1 MRRIGRRSTTATT
14 IVALSTKVKADVI
27 CGVGMWGSAIH
38 TVSLIG
44 KAVWKLRLALMA
56 FS

>member
-1 MRRIGRRSTTATT
+1 MNTAPRSTTATT
-14 IVALSTKVKADVI
+14 IVALSTKARDSAI
-27 CGVGMWGSAIH
+27 CGVGMWGNAIH
-38 TVSLIG
+38 TVCLIG

>member
-1 MRRIGRRSTTATT
+1 MKATAPQWTTAAT
-14 IVALSTKVKADVI
+14 IVALSTKVKGNVI

-38 TVSLIG
+38 TVCLIG
-44 KAVWKLRLALMA
+44 KVIWKLRLCLMA

>member
-1 MRRIGRRSTTATT
+1 MTRIERRWTTVTT
-14 IVALSTKVKADVI
+14 IVALSTKVKANAI
-27 CGVGMWGSAIH
+27 CGVGTWGHAIH

-44 KAVWKLRLALMA
+44 KAVWKLRLALMV